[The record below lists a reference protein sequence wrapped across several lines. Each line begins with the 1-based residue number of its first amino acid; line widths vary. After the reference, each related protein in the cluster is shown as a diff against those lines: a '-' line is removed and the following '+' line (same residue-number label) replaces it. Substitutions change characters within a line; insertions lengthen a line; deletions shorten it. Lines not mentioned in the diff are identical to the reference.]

1 MKIGIVTDST
11 SDISEQEA
19 AANQITVIPAVLVID
34 GKQYIDGKGL
44 SREEYYNQLPTL
56 SPPPTT
62 ATPSAGTFASTYQ
75 KLFSNGVEKIFS
87 IHVSQNFSGMVNA
100 AEIAAQNFGDRV
112 QVIDSGQLSLGL
124 GFQVMGAAKA
134 ALNGSTDQI
143 HQTLNNLRCRLRL
156 VAMLDTLEQL
166 KRSGRVNW
174 LRSSVGAL
182 LRVKTFLEVKDSEV
196 LRLGETR
203 TRSKGIQ
210 RLTDMIESAAP
221 YEQLAI
227 VHTNAYEEASHL
239 AEQFSSLVSSPPLIR
254 NVTTVIGTHVGVN
267 AIGFISIRADEHQP

>member
-11 SDISEQEA
+11 SDISAQEA
-19 AANQITVIPAVLVID
+19 AANQITVIPAILVID

-44 SREEYYNQLPTL
+44 SREEYYNRLPTL

-62 ATPSAGTFASTYQ
+62 ASPSSGTFASTYQ

-87 IHVSQNFSGMVNA
+87 IHVSQKLSGIVNA
-100 AEIAAQNFGDRV
+100 AEIAAQNFNDRV
-112 QVIDSGQLSLGL
+112 KVIDSGQLSLGL
-124 GFQVMGAAKA
+124 GFQVLGAAQA
-134 ALNGSTDQI
+134 AINGTSIEKI
-143 HQTLNNLRCRLRL
+143 HETLKNIQQRLRV

-174 LRSSVGAL
+174 LRSSVGSL
-182 LRVKTFLEVKDSEV
+182 LRVKLFLEVKDSEV

-203 TRSKGIQ
+203 TRSKGIR

-227 VHTNAYEEASHL
+227 VHTNAREEAFQL
-239 AEQFSSLVSSPPLIR
+239 AEKFSSLVSNPPLIR

-267 AIGFISIRADEHQP
+267 AIGFISIRADNA

>member
-44 SREEYYNQLPTL
+44 SREEYYNQLPEF

-62 ATPSAGTFASTYQ
+62 ASPSSGTFTSTYQ

-87 IHVSQNFSGMVNA
+87 IHVSEKLSGIVNA

-124 GFQVMGAAKA
+124 GFQVLGAAKA
-134 ALNGSTDQI
+134 ALNGSLEQI
-143 HQTLNNLRCRLRL
+143 HETLNDIRRRLRV
-156 VAMLDTLEQL
+156 VAMMDTLEQL

-174 LRSSVGAL
+174 LRSSLGTL
-182 LRVKTFLEVKDSEV
+182 LRVKLFLEVKESEV

-210 RLTDMIESAAP
+210 RLSDMIESAAP

-227 VHTNAYEEASHL
+227 VHTNAYEEASTL
-239 AEQFSSLVSSPPLIR
+239 AEKFSPLVSHPPLIR

-267 AIGFISIRADEHQP
+267 AIGFISIQADKHQP